1 MPLTLLRRL
10 IHVILSI
17 PLNGLKRF
25 KSQLQILCC
34 TVAGMDEPAPRENYY
49 ITAFGA
55 AIGLAYGLS
64 IRYGSR
70 LLPHSQVFQVM
81 TLSFMFFLPFA
92 MGFITIFIVER
103 RRPQPIW
110 IWFLLPWL
118 PVAAGEAA
126 TAAALWEGL
135 ICIVMFTPIALGA
148 SSLGGAAAGAIV
160 RFVRSRRS
168 SEASLVCV
176 MCLPLLLSSF
186 EPRFLL
192 HQELRNVESVIDIA
206 APPATVWQNIERVP
220 RIRASE
226 LQSSWSHA
234 IGFPDPVEATLS
246 AEGIGGVRH
255 ATFAGGVL
263 FIETIDVWEPDR
275 RLGFSIRA
283 DQIPPTTLD
292 EHVTVGGK
300 FFDVLYGE
308 YYLEPLPN
316 GETRLHL
323 LSRHRVSTDFNWY
336 AHLWTDAVMSDLQ
349 QRILLVV
356 KNRSELVA
364 NHI

>member
-1 MPLTLLRRL
+1 
-10 IHVILSI
+10 
-17 PLNGLKRF
+17 
-25 KSQLQILCC
+25 
-34 TVAGMDEPAPRENYY
+34 MDEPALQGNRY
-49 ITAFGA
+49 IAAFGA

-64 IRYGSR
+64 LRYGSR
-70 LLPHSQVFQVM
+70 LFPHSPVLQVM

-135 ICIVMFTPIALGA
+135 ICVVMFTPIALGA
-148 SSLGGAAAGAIV
+148 SSLGGAAAGTIV

-168 SEASLVCV
+168 REATLVCV
-176 MCLPLLLSSF
+176 MCLPILLSSF
-186 EPRFLL
+186 EPQFLL
-192 HQELRNVESVIDIA
+192 HQDMRSVESVIDIA
-206 APPATVWQNIERVP
+206 ASPATVWQNIGRVP

-246 AEGIGGVRH
+246 AEGVGGIRH
-255 ATFAGGVL
+255 ATFEGGVL
-263 FIETIDVWEPDR
+263 FIETIDTWEPDR

-283 DQIPPTTLD
+283 QTDQIPPTTLD

-308 YYLEPLPN
+308 YLLEPLPH
-316 GETRLHL
+316 GATRLYL

-336 AHLWTDAVMSDLQ
+336 AHLWTDAVMSDVQ
-349 QRILLVV
+349 RRILRVV
-356 KNRSELVA
+356 KNRSELVV

>member
-1 MPLTLLRRL
+1 MNERSPL
-10 IHVILSI
+10 
-17 PLNGLKRF
+17 
-25 KSQLQILCC
+25 
-34 TVAGMDEPAPRENYY
+34 ENYC

-55 AIGLAYGLS
+55 AMGLAYGLS

-70 LLPHSQVFQVM
+70 LFPVSSVFRVM
-81 TLSFMFFLPFA
+81 TLSFMFLLPFA

-135 ICIVMFTPIALGA
+135 ICIVMFAPIALGA
-148 SSLGGAAAGAIV
+148 STLGGVAAGGIV
-160 RFVRSRRS
+160 RFVRSRRP

-176 MCLPLLLSSF
+176 MFLPLLLSPF
-186 EPRFLL
+186 EPRLLL

-206 APPATVWQNIERVP
+206 APPSAVWRNIERVP
-220 RIRASE
+220 RISSAE
-226 LQSSWSHA
+226 LQSSWSHT

-263 FIETIDVWEPDR
+263 FIETIDAWEPER

-283 DQIPPTTLD
+283 DQIPKTTLD

-308 YYLEPLPN
+308 YLLEPLPN
-316 GETRLHL
+316 SVTRLHL

-349 QRILLVV
+349 RRILVVV
-356 KNRSELVA
+356 KHRSEVLS
-364 NHI
+364 NLP